1 MNRRRTPSRKLQWRL
16 SQSTVERFMRLAEA
30 QGVSNPPRSTSR
42 QHPRFDGPGTL
53 PTWLALTAL
62 KHAQIG
68 ANTHRWALQ
77 RPLHPSGQPSAKF

>member
-1 MNRRRTPSRKLQWRL
+1 
-16 SQSTVERFMRLAEA
+16 MRLAEA
-30 QGVSNPPRSTSR
+30 QGVRPGKLADSILSDYASNPPRSTSR